1 MTSAAALL
9 AGFNPPTTEEFSPPN
24 LMDLHLGPVDLSINR
39 PIVLMFFGTLLVG
52 FLFWLGMRKPQLV
65 PRGLQNVV
73 EYGADFVRKEIVHPV
88 IGPEGDRF
96 LPYITTLF
104 WFVFILNIFEVVP
117 LINYPVTFRSA
128 LTWPLALL
136 TWIIFVGVGIARHGG
151 LGYVKTVSVPK
162 GVPLLILVILVPI
175 ELVSTF
181 ILRPFTLSVRLLAN
195 MISGHLILIVFWFG
209 TSYLLGLAIHEAI
222 TFLTF
227 LNGAFG
233 VIAFVMSIALV
244 GLEIVIDALQA
255 YVFSILT
262 SVYIAGAMAEE
273 H

>member
-1 MTSAAALL
+1 M
-9 AGFNPPTTEEFSPPN
+9 
-24 LMDLHLGPVDLSINR
+24 HLGPIDLSLNR
-39 PIVLMFFGTLLVG
+39 PIVLLLFGTFLVATI
-52 FLFWLGMRKPQLV
+52 FYLGMRRPQLV

-73 EYGADFVRKEIVHPV
+73 EYGADFVRKEIVYPV
-88 IGPEGDRF
+88 IGPEGDKF

-104 WFVFILNIFEVVP
+104 WFVFTLNIFEVVP

-128 LTWPLALL
+128 LTWPLALV
-136 TWIIFVGVGIARHGG
+136 TWVIFMGVGISRHGG
-151 LGYVKTVSVPK
+151 LGYIKAVAVPK
-162 GVPLLILVILVPI
+162 GVPLLILLILVPI

-209 TSYLLGLAIHEAI
+209 TSYLLGLAIHEALS
-222 TFLTF
+222 FLTV

-233 VIAFVMSIALV
+233 VIAFIISIALV